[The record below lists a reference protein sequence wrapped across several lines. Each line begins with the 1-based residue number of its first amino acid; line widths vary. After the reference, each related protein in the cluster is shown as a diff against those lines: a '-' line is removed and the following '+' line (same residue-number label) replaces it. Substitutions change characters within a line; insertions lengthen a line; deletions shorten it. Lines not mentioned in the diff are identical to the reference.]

1 MVLRGRRKE
10 KYMSKIYCAD
20 VGCRF
25 NNANGVCTARK
36 VALSWHS
43 VMTAWDG
50 RQEFQRCKTREKSQK
65 MREMEKKFEELRKEG
80 FFNEHGRSE

>member
-1 MVLRGRRKE
+1 MVLRRWRKE

-25 NNANGVCTARK
+25 NNDNGVCTARK

-43 VMTAWDG
+43 VMTVWDG
-50 RQEFQRCKTREKSQK
+50 RQEFQRCKTREKCQK
-65 MREMEKKFEELRKEG
+65 MREMEKKMEELRREG